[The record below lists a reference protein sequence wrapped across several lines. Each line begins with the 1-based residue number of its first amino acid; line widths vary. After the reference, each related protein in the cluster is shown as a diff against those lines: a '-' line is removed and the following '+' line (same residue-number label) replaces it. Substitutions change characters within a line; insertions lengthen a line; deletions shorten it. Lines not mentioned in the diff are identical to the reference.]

1 MTSAQEPSEKEP
13 PPGGGDAVIRLHDE
27 SVTIDKQLVERS
39 RIRVTTRVSEREELV
54 REALE
59 QEEATVTR
67 IPIDREINAHPGI
80 RQEGDV
86 TVIPLVEEVLV
97 VERRLVLREE
107 LHIRKTRRT
116 VEVEQPVTLRSE
128 EAVVERVPAP
138 PSSADAPYRKSSPN
152 PSSSPTNS
160 SEE

>member
-1 MTSAQEPSEKEP
+1 MTAEKEP
-13 PPGGGDAVIRLHDE
+13 PPGGGDAVIPLHDE
-27 SVTIDKQLVERS
+27 SVTVDKQRVEQS
-39 RIRVTTRVSEREELV
+39 RVRVTTRVSEREEVV

-67 IPIDREINAHPGI
+67 VPIDREIDAYPGI

-107 LHIRKTRRT
+107 LHIRKTRRS
-116 VEVEQPVTLRSE
+116 VQVEQPVMLRSE
-128 EAVVERVPAP
+128 EAEVERIAAPHRSGPSGPANQFMP
-138 PSSADAPYRKSSPN
+138 
-152 PSSSPTNS
+152 
-160 SEE
+160 EE

>member
-1 MTSAQEPSEKEP
+1 MTAETEP
-13 PPGGGDAVIRLHDE
+13 PPGSGDAVIPLHDE
-27 SVTIDKQLVERS
+27 SVTVDKQRVERC
-39 RIRVTTRVSEREELV
+39 RVRVTTRVSEREELV

-67 IPIDREINAHPGI
+67 IPIDREIDAHPGI

-86 TVIPLVEEVLV
+86 TVIPLVEEILV

-116 VEVEQPVTLRSE
+116 VQVEQPVTLRSE
-128 EAVVERVPAP
+128 EAAVERIATPQ
-138 PSSADAPYRKSSPN
+138 PSG
-152 PSSSPTNS
+152 PSEPTNQFT

>member
-1 MTSAQEPSEKEP
+1 MTADNGP
-13 PPGGGDAVIRLHDE
+13 PLEEGDAVIPLHDE
-27 SVTIDKQLVERS
+27 SVTVGKQRVERS
-39 RIRVTTRVSEREELV
+39 RVRVTTRVSEREEMV
-54 REALE
+54 RQALE

-67 IPIDREINAHPGI
+67 VPIDREIDAHPGI

-107 LHIRKTRRT
+107 LHIRKSRRT

-128 EAVVERVPAP
+128 DAVVERVT
-138 PSSADAPYRKSSPN
+138 PSSPAQSPN
-152 PSSSPTNS
+152 QISP
-160 SEE
+160 EE

>member
-1 MTSAQEPSEKEP
+1 MTADQGP
-13 PPGGGDAVIRLHDE
+13 PHDEGDAVIPLHDE
-27 SVTIDKQLVERS
+27 SVTVGKQQVERS
-39 RIRVTTRVSEREELV
+39 RVRVTTRVSEREEMV
-54 REALE
+54 RQTLE

-67 IPIDREINAHPGI
+67 IPIDREIDAHPGI

-107 LHIRKTRRT
+107 LHIRKSRRT

-128 EAVVERVPAP
+128 DAVVERVITP
-138 PSSADAPYRKSSPN
+138 PSPAQFPN
-152 PSSSPTNS
+152 QTP

>member
-1 MTSAQEPSEKEP
+1 MTADNGPPLARSADKGDGE
-13 PPGGGDAVIRLHDE
+13 GDAVIPLRDE
-27 SVTIDKQLVERS
+27 SVTVGKQRVERS
-39 RIRVTTRVSEREELV
+39 RVRVTTRVSEREEMV

-59 QEEATVTR
+59 HEEATVTR
-67 IPIDREINAHPGI
+67 VPIDREVDAHPGI

-97 VERRLVLREE
+97 VERRLILREE
-107 LHIRKTRRT
+107 LHIRKSRRT

-128 EAVVERVPAP
+128 EAVVERVTAP
-138 PSSADAPYRKSSPN
+138 TAPVRSPN
-152 PSSSPTNS
+152 QTM

>member
-1 MTSAQEPSEKEP
+1 MTADNGPPSDE
-13 PPGGGDAVIRLHDE
+13 GDVVIPLHDE
-27 SVTIDKQLVERS
+27 SVTVGKQRVERS
-39 RIRVTTRVSEREELV
+39 RVRVSTRISEREEMV
-54 REALE
+54 REALD

-67 IPIDREINAHPGI
+67 VPIDREIDAHPGI

-107 LHIRKTRRT
+107 LHIRKNRRT

-128 EAVVERVPAP
+128 DAVVERVTAPPAP
-138 PSSADAPYRKSSPN
+138 VRSPN
-152 PSSSPTNS
+152 QTSP
-160 SEE
+160 EE

>member
-1 MTSAQEPSEKEP
+1 MTADNGSP
-13 PPGGGDAVIRLHDE
+13 PARSSDGGDAAIPLHDE
-27 SVTIDKQLVERS
+27 SVTVGKQRVERS
-39 RIRVTTRVSEREELV
+39 RVRVTTRVSEREEMI

-59 QEEATVTR
+59 HEEATVTR
-67 IPIDREINAHPGI
+67 VPIDREIDAHPGI

-107 LHIRKTRRT
+107 LHIRKNLRT

-128 EAVVERVPAP
+128 DAVVERVTTP
-138 PSSADAPYRKSSPN
+138 PSPVRSPN
-152 PSSSPTNS
+152 QTSP
-160 SEE
+160 EE

>member
-1 MTSAQEPSEKEP
+1 MTV
-13 PPGGGDAVIRLHDE
+13 G
-27 SVTIDKQLVERS
+27 KQRVERS
-39 RIRVTTRVSEREELV
+39 RVRVTTRVSEREQIV

-59 QEEATVTR
+59 HEEATVTR
-67 IPIDREINAHPGI
+67 VPIDREIDAHPGI

-107 LHIRKTRRT
+107 LHIRKNRRA
-116 VEVEQPVTLRSE
+116 VEIEQPVTLRSE
-128 EAVVERVPAP
+128 DAVVERVTAP
-138 PSSADAPYRKSSPN
+138 PSPVRSPN
-152 PSSSPTNS
+152 QIS

>member
-1 MTSAQEPSEKEP
+1 MTADNELPSEE
-13 PPGGGDAVIRLHDE
+13 GDVVIPLHDE
-27 SVTIDKQLVERS
+27 SVTVGKQRVERS
-39 RIRVTTRVSEREELV
+39 RVRVSTRISEREEMV

-67 IPIDREINAHPGI
+67 VPIDREIDAYPGI

-107 LHIRKTRRT
+107 LHIRKSRRT
-116 VEVEQPVTLRSE
+116 VEVEQPVILRSE
-128 EAVVERVPAP
+128 EAVVERVATP
-138 PSSADAPYRKSSPN
+138 PSPVRSPN
-152 PSSSPTNS
+152 QTSP
-160 SEE
+160 EE

>member
-1 MTSAQEPSEKEP
+1 MTADTESPRDP
-13 PPGGGDAVIRLHDE
+13 PREEGDAVIPLLAE
-27 SVTIDKQLVERS
+27 SVAVGKQRVERS
-39 RIRVTTRVSEREELV
+39 RVRVTTRVSEREAMV

-67 IPIDREINAHPGI
+67 VPIDREIDAHPGI

-97 VERRLVLREE
+97 VERRLMLREE
-107 LHIRKTRRT
+107 LHIRKNRRT
-116 VEVEQPVTLRSE
+116 VEVEQPVTLRAE
-128 EAVVERVPAP
+128 EAVVERVTTP
-138 PSSADAPYRKSSPN
+138 PSPVRSPN
-152 PSSSPTNS
+152 QNP

>member
-1 MTSAQEPSEKEP
+1 MTADNEP
-13 PPGGGDAVIRLHDE
+13 PPARTIDPRNIEEGDAVIPLHDE
-27 SVTIDKQLVERS
+27 SVTVGKQRVERS
-39 RIRVTTRVSEREELV
+39 RVRVTTRVSEREEMV

-67 IPIDREINAHPGI
+67 VPIDREIDAHPGI

-86 TVIPLVEEVLV
+86 TVIPLVEEMLV
-97 VERRLVLREE
+97 VERRLILREE

-128 EAVVERVPAP
+128 EAVVERVETP
-138 PSSADAPYRKSSPN
+138 PSPIRSPN
-152 PSSSPTNS
+152 QNT

>member
-1 MTSAQEPSEKEP
+1 MTAADRP
-13 PPGGGDAVIRLHDE
+13 PFTGPLNDEGDAVIPLHDE
-27 SVTIDKQLVERS
+27 SVTVGKQRVERS
-39 RIRVTTRVSEREELV
+39 RVRVTTRVSEREQIV

-59 QEEATVTR
+59 HEEATVTR
-67 IPIDREINAHPGI
+67 VPIDREIDAHPGI

-107 LHIRKTRRT
+107 LHIRKNRRT

-128 EAVVERVPAP
+128 DAVVERVTTPPAP
-138 PSSADAPYRKSSPN
+138 VRSPN
-152 PSSSPTNS
+152 QTSP
-160 SEE
+160 EE

>member
-1 MTSAQEPSEKEP
+1 MTADNGP
-13 PPGGGDAVIRLHDE
+13 PLEDGDAVIPLHDE
-27 SVTIDKQLVERS
+27 SVTVGKQRVERS
-39 RIRVTTRVSEREELV
+39 RVRVTTRVSEREEMV

-59 QEEATVTR
+59 HEEATVTR
-67 IPIDREINAHPGI
+67 VPIDREIDAHPGI

-107 LHIRKTRRT
+107 LHIRKNRRT

-128 EAVVERVPAP
+128 DAVVERVSIPPA
-138 PSSADAPYRKSSPN
+138 AVRSPKQM
-152 PSSSPTNS
+152 T